1 LPGDGYQATIPESS
15 IQNRRSFIAIVAI
28 VAIVASESPAHAIP
42 VGATVRAV
50 GSGIVRGTVR
60 YSAV

>member
-15 IQNRRSFIAIVAI
+15 IQNRRSFIAI